1 MNKAKIQVKA
11 ATTCKNALNRQPKL
25 TKEQKKALKH
35 EEERKKQDEYFKQW
49 KETQKRRQEEEE
61 KRAIISAELYEQNKE
76 LIKQNKELIKQ
87 KEDKQRREKW
97 RNNQK
102 LNAFAKKHVI
112 LSAATP
118 ENDDAKSR
126 IHAELNEAIKNNNI
140 HFRVLDRMHKD
151 DKKYIIA
158 IENYNILK
166 MKLKHFKTFV
176 DDSYIFNNYHNDF
189 YNWYNKYY
197 K

>member
-1 MNKAKIQVKA
+1 MNKAKTQLKA

-61 KRAIISAELYEQNKE
+61 KRAIISAEWYE
-76 LIKQNKELIKQ
+76 QNKELIKQ

-176 DDSYIFNNYHNDF
+176 NDSYIFYNYHNDF
-189 YNWYNKYY
+189 NNWYNKYY

>member
-1 MNKAKIQVKA
+1 MNNAKTQAKHGTNGKLSA
-11 ATTCKNALNRQPKL
+11 NCKPKL
-25 TKEQKKALKH
+25 TKLQKKALKH
-35 EEERKKQDEYFKQW
+35 EEERKKQDEYFKNW
-49 KETQKRRQEEEE
+49 KETQKRKQEEEE
-61 KRAIISAELYEQNKE
+61 KRAIISAEWYEQNKE
-76 LIKQNKELIKQ
+76 MIKQ

-102 LNAFAKKHVI
+102 LNAFVKKHLI
-112 LSAATP
+112 LSYVMP
-118 ENDDAKSR
+118 KNDEAKQK
-126 IHAELNEAIKNNNI
+126 IFLELNEAIKNNNI

-158 IENYNILK
+158 IDNYNILK
-166 MKLKHFKTFV
+166 MKLEHFKTFV
-176 DDSYIFNNYHNDF
+176 DKSCIFYEYHNDF